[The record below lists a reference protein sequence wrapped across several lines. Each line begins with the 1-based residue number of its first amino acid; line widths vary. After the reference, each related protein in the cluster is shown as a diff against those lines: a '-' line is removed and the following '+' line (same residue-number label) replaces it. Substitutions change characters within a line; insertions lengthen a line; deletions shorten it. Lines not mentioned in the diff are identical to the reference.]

1 MAMNTTYKKEMASA
15 IYSQSQGIFAKVESH
30 CDLYRLN
37 SYYVLEFHPSRKRE
51 VQLQN
56 QRI

>member
-1 MAMNTTYKKEMASA
+1 MAMNTIYKKEMASA
-15 IYSQSQGIFAKVESH
+15 IRFQNQRIFVKVETR

-37 SYYVLEFHPSRKRE
+37 SYYALEFHPSRKRE